1 MAGGSG
7 TRFWPRS
14 RQRTP
19 KQLLRIGGTRTM
31 LQDTAARLSPLVRRD
46 RVLAVVGRLH
56 ADAVRHQLPWLAR
69 GNLLVE
75 PMGRNT
81 LPAIALAAIEIRRHH
96 GDAVMAVLPADHA
109 IPDPSAFRGDLEFA
123 YDVAASTG
131 ALVTFGIVPT
141 RPETGYGYIAPGAP
155 VTEGSDRA
163 AWVARFVEK
172 PDRTRAEAMLAAGG
186 HLWNSGIF
194 VWRVEAILDALRTH
208 ANEIL
213 GALERALER
222 GRGALARTYARLP
235 SLPIDTGVMERA
247 ERVAVVRARF
257 PWSDVG
263 SWAALEELWTP
274 MGDNAASGRVV
285 AVDSRGCVVDSP
297 KRLVALLG
305 VEDLVVV
312 DADDAILVCR
322 KDRAQDV
329 RRIVDAL
336 GPAGLERY
344 R

>member
-46 RVLAVVGRLH
+46 HVLAVVGRLH

-69 GNLLVE
+69 ANLLIE

-81 LPAIALAAIEIRRHH
+81 LPAIALAALEIRRHQ

-141 RPETGYGYIAPGAP
+141 RPETGYGYIEPGAP
-155 VTEGSDRA
+155 VRAGSDRA

-172 PDRTRAEAMLAAGG
+172 PDRTRAEAMIAGG

-208 ANEIL
+208 ASEIL
-213 GALERALER
+213 GAVERALAR
-222 GRGALARTYARLP
+222 GGQSALARAYARLP
-235 SLPIDTGVMERA
+235 SLSIDTGVMERA
-247 ERVAVVRARF
+247 ERVA
-257 PWSDVG
+257 
-263 SWAALEELWTP
+263 
-274 MGDNAASGRVV
+274 
-285 AVDSRGCVVDSP
+285 
-297 KRLVALLG
+297 
-305 VEDLVVV
+305 
-312 DADDAILVCR
+312 
-322 KDRAQDV
+322 
-329 RRIVDAL
+329 
-336 GPAGLERY
+336 
-344 R
+344 